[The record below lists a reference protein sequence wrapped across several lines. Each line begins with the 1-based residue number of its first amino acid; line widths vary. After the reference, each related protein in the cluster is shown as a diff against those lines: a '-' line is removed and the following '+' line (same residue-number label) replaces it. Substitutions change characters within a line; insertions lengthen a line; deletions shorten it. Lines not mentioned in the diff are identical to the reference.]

1 MSETGYFIENFTVLQ
16 VITDP
21 EVYAKRKI
29 KKQQA
34 KKVAKTKKVNSIKG
48 RVRKNHRVDR
58 NVDTD
63 F

>member
-1 MSETGYFIENFTVLQ
+1 MTE
-16 VITDP
+16 P

-34 KKVAKTKKVNSIKG
+34 KKVAKKNKVNSIKG